1 MITQSQL
8 LELFDYKDG
17 QLISK
22 QKSKRRNVGDV
33 LGKINDRGYVTA
45 SVQGDVYRVH
55 RLIFFWHYGVMPEQ
69 IDHINGL
76 RHDNRIENLRP
87 ATSSE
92 NAQNRIAVSASGTKG
107 VYWHKQINKWVASIC
122 VNRKNIHLGSFE
134 NIYAAKAV
142 AMQARKDVHGSFA
155 KGEK

>member
-55 RLIFFWHYGVMPEQ
+55 RLIFFWHHGVMPEQ
-69 IDHINGL
+69 IDHINGI
-76 RHDNRIENLRP
+76 RDDNRIENLRP

-92 NAQNRIAVSASGTKG
+92 NAQNRIASSVSGTKG
-107 VYWHKQINKWVASIC
+107 VYWHKQINRWVASIC

-134 NIYAAKAV
+134 DIDAAKAV